1 MFCPTIKLQFTVGN
15 AKNEENNQSQIILPS
30 VWLMVRLFF
39 NRWAHEQFVVA
50 LVAEEVIR
58 SVSFS
63 EEKRISMKWR
73 ILISIFYFIW
83 SLHEIF
89 RFKKTFLNK
98 NPRKVDFGYGNIGEN
113 SKDSRFPYIA
123 PN

>member
-1 MFCPTIKLQFTVGN
+1 MQK
-15 AKNEENNQSQIILPS
+15 KEENNQSPIILPS

-63 EEKRISMKWR
+63 EEKRISMKLR
-73 ILISIFYFIW
+73 ILISIFLFYLI
-83 SLHEIF
+83 L
-89 RFKKTFLNK
+89 T
-98 NPRKVDFGYGNIGEN
+98 
-113 SKDSRFPYIA
+113 
-123 PN
+123 